1 MQQPKYYKANN
12 KSNFEE
18 REIIRIFA
26 ACYEK
31 TLLVAAA
38 KFYFRKNNKQL

>member
-31 TLLVAAA
+31 ALFVAS
-38 KFYFRKNNKQL
+38 RKVLF